1 MKCAAILPFL
11 AIAVARNLISFDGLS
26 GSKTRCTLRSM
37 ETAIKK
43 RDLDVFSIARESI
56 LNACIYLENQWNQE
70 SDSKKVSCYNMM
82 TDFSLWI
89 SKKITNADPA
99 CPYSISDTIKSANNY
114 LSPDAMWEFLGAEN
128 GVSVWKLNPSS
139 ISLKKEDRQ
148 WPCVKSSTVIKIDS
162 KTLVEYLMDSAKV
175 PEYNK
180 YCAGRADI
188 EKISK
193 RSKIVWN
200 RTCIPLA
207 IKSYDFCTLMH
218 YYVKPPRNEI
228 VLVSKGVQHP
238 SVPINRDYFRSE
250 SIMGLNIL
258 QSIPA
263 NKKRG
268 LGSFT
273 EITCISHVKYGGTL
287 PYVIHKSLFR
297 GAIKY
302 LHNLKEKIHRNP

>member
-70 SDSKKVSCYNMM
+70 SDSKKVSGYNMM

-218 YYVKPPRNEI
+218 
-228 VLVSKGVQHP
+228 
-238 SVPINRDYFRSE
+238 
-250 SIMGLNIL
+250 
-258 QSIPA
+258 
-263 NKKRG
+263 
-268 LGSFT
+268 
-273 EITCISHVKYGGTL
+273 
-287 PYVIHKSLFR
+287 
-297 GAIKY
+297 
-302 LHNLKEKIHRNP
+302 